1 MKLLKVVIAIA
12 PLLIIAV
19 FTIFYLV
26 NFSHLSPYE
35 LIEAVTRY
43 EPPSIIVGIIVIITL
58 FGLKSLSMV
67 FPMVVLVAAS
77 GIIFDNLAIAL
88 ITNFLGVSLQITIPY
103 VIGRYA
109 ERGFVEKLLAKHKN
123 LRKAEDFKNENELF
137 LCYFLRVINILPC
150 DVVSMYFGASTPREH
165 AAINHYTPSRRAATK
180 TRNYYIGSMA
190 GILPGMIVTTIAGAA
205 VTEPLSPQFIISIS
219 VEVAFAVGSAVY
231 YYFYKRKK
239 KLAKSK

>member
-1 MKLLKVVIAIA
+1 MKLLKATIAIA

-26 NFSHLSPYE
+26 NFAHLSPLE

-43 EPPSIIVGIIVIITL
+43 EPPSIIVGMIVIITL

-77 GIIFDNLAIAL
+77 GIIFDNLFIAL
-88 ITNFLGVSLQITIPY
+88 ITNFLGVTLQITIPY
-103 VIGRYA
+103 AIGRYA
-109 ERGFVEKLLAKHKN
+109 ERGFVEKLLNKHKN
-123 LRKAEDFKNENELF
+123 LRRVEDFKNENELF

-165 AAINHYTPSRRAATK
+165 DATNHYTPSRRAS
-180 TRNYYIGSMA
+180 TRNYYFGSMA

-219 VEVAFAVGSAVY
+219 VEVAFALGSAIY

-239 KLAKSK
+239 KLADVK

>member
-26 NFSHLSPYE
+26 NFSHLSPLE

-43 EPPSIIVGIIVIITL
+43 EPPQVFVGMIVIITL

-88 ITNFLGVSLQITIPY
+88 ITNFLGVMLQITIPY
-103 VIGRYA
+103 IIGRYA
-109 ERGFVEKLLAKHKN
+109 ERGFVEKLLHKHKN
-123 LRKAEDFKNENELF
+123 LRKIEDFKNENELF

-150 DVVSMYFGASTPREH
+150 DVVSMYFGAS
-165 AAINHYTPSRRAATK
+165 ATK
-180 TRNYYIGSMA
+180 TKNYYIGSMA

-205 VTEPLSPQFIISIS
+205 VTEPLSPQFIISVS
-219 VEVAFAVGSAVY
+219 VEVAFAVGSAIY

-239 KLAKSK
+239 KLADAK